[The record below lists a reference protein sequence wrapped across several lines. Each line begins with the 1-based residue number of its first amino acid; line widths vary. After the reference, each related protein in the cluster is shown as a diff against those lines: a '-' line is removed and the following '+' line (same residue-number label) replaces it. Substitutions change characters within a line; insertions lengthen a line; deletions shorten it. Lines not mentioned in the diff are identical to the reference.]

1 MLKQKAKPIIIAVVA
16 LAVLGGGYY
25 FFAGRGEV
33 GPSAGTTF
41 KVAQGPLE
49 ISVIEGGS
57 IQAAKSQQLKSEVQG
72 ETKILSIVEEGY
84 LVTPQ
89 DVEKGLVLVELDSKQ
104 LLDQQTERE
113 LSYQRAFADFT
124 QAREEYEIQRTENQS
139 AISAAEMLAKFGRL
153 DFEKYLGINAAL
165 EICKATDV
173 ENRVLSAPVQ
183 MESGGAGEAGELGE
197 NMVDDYS
204 ITMNLAADVDFS
216 AYASS
221 AALGDGEAQQKLR
234 KAEDDYVLAQQE
246 LEAARSQ
253 VEGTKRLFER
263 EFVTRL
269 ELEKDELALQRAEI
283 KLASTETE
291 RDLYVRY
298 EFPKLAE
305 KLFSDY
311 AEALRKL
318 DRSRR
323 SAYAKM
329 AQAEAK
335 LKASEAQYT
344 LQKRKRDEIEEQL
357 QKCVLKATQTGLVVY
372 GDGSNEYWRDDDR
385 IEEGTVVRE
394 RQVIITI
401 PDTSVMTVEV
411 KVHESKVKSIQLGQR
426 ARISIDA
433 FPGIPLEGE
442 LTKIAVLPDSQ
453 NRWMNPDL
461 KVYNSTIRI
470 DGFYDWLK
478 PGMTAE
484 AEILVKK
491 LDNAVYVPLQAV
503 TPVEDGHVC
512 YVQTLAGA
520 QARNVKVGEFN
531 NTFIE
536 IVSGL
541 DAGETVLLRAPTEP
555 KTDDESG
562 APETKE
568 EEKKEDGGGEETATE
583 SAA

>member
-25 FFAGRGEV
+25 IFAGRGAV

-153 DFEKYLGINAAL
+153 DFEKYLGVNAAT

-183 MESGGAGEAGELGE
+183 MESGGSGEAGEVGE
-197 NMVDDYS
+197 TMVDDYS

-442 LTKIAVLPDSQ
+442 LIKIGVLPDSQ

-461 KVYNSTIRI
+461 KVYNTTVRI
-470 DGFYDWLK
+470 DGVYDWLK

-491 LDNAVYVPLQAV
+491 LDNATYVPLQAV
-503 TPVEDGHVC
+503 TPVADGHVC

-520 QARNVKVGEFN
+520 QERAVKVGEFN

-541 DAGETVLLRAPTEP
+541 EAGETVLLRAPTEP
-555 KTDDESG
+555 KTEDESG
-562 APETKE
+562 APEKKE
-568 EEKKEDGGGEETATE
+568 EEKKEEGGAEETATE

>member
-25 FFAGRGEV
+25 LFAGRGAV

-57 IQAAKSQQLKSEVQG
+57 IKAAKSQQLKSEVQG

-442 LTKIAVLPDSQ
+442 LIKIGVLPDSQ

-461 KVYNSTIRI
+461 KVYNTTVRI
-470 DGFYDWLK
+470 DGVYDWLK

-503 TPVEDGHVC
+503 TPTADGHVC
-512 YVQTLAGA
+512 YVQTLAGT
-520 QARNVKVGEFN
+520 QARIVKVGEFN

-541 DAGETVLLRAPTEP
+541 EAGETVLLRAPTEP
-555 KTDDESG
+555 KTEDESG
-562 APETKE
+562 APEKKE
-568 EEKKEDGGGEETATE
+568 EEKKEEGGAEETATE

>member
-1 MLKQKAKPIIIAVVA
+1 
-16 LAVLGGGYY
+16 
-25 FFAGRGEV
+25 
-33 GPSAGTTF
+33 
-41 KVAQGPLE
+41 
-49 ISVIEGGS
+49 
-57 IQAAKSQQLKSEVQG
+57 
-72 ETKILSIVEEGY
+72 
-84 LVTPQ
+84 
-89 DVEKGLVLVELDSKQ
+89 
-104 LLDQQTERE
+104 
-113 LSYQRAFADFT
+113 
-124 QAREEYEIQRTENQS
+124 
-139 AISAAEMLAKFGRL
+139 
-153 DFEKYLGINAAL
+153 
-165 EICKATDV
+165 
-173 ENRVLSAPVQ
+173 
-183 MESGGAGEAGELGE
+183 
-197 NMVDDYS
+197 
-204 ITMNLAADVDFS
+204 
-216 AYASS
+216 
-221 AALGDGEAQQKLR
+221 
-234 KAEDDYVLAQQE
+234 
-246 LEAARSQ
+246 
-253 VEGTKRLFER
+253 
-263 EFVTRL
+263 
-269 ELEKDELALQRAEI
+269 
-283 KLASTETE
+283 
-291 RDLYVRY
+291 
-298 EFPKLAE
+298 
-305 KLFSDY
+305 
-311 AEALRKL
+311 
-318 DRSRR
+318 
-323 SAYAKM
+323 
-329 AQAEAK
+329 
-335 LKASEAQYT
+335 
-344 LQKRKRDEIEEQL
+344 
-357 QKCVLKATQTGLVVY
+357 
-372 GDGSNEYWRDDDR
+372 
-385 IEEGTVVRE
+385 
-394 RQVIITI
+394 
-401 PDTSVMTVEV
+401 
-411 KVHESKVKSIQLGQR
+411 VKSIQLGQR